1 MLHSGLEPRT
11 SRWFTISQTTMAAA
25 RHINLAC
32 QLVVSNFRN
41 LILCRIGIKKFR

>member
-11 SRWFTISQTTMAAA
+11 SKWFTMSHTTMAAA

-32 QLVVSNFRN
+32 QLVVRSFRN
-41 LILCRIGIKKFR
+41 LILRRIRIKKFG